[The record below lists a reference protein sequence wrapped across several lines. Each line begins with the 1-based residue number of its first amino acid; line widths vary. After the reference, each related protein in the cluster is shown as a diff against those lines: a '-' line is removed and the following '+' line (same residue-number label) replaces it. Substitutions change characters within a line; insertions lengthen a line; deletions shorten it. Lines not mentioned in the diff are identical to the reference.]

1 MKLNLRTIGI
11 ILLLVFAIYLV
22 WYFSAIVIYIL
33 ISAVLSIMGH
43 PLVRFFDRLHVW
55 KFKIPHALSSVLA
68 LLVIVIVF
76 LALIFTFVPLLVS
89 QANVISNIDVNIVA
103 DKLQEPITSIQQQ
116 LIRFGLLQPNETLKA
131 LVIEKMN
138 SLLSITTFSNALGQF
153 VNFTG
158 FLFIGISAV
167 LFITFFFL
175 KDERMFYNFIMLL
188 VPLQYHDQANRILTE
203 SKRILTR
210 YFLGVCLELLA
221 MVALMSIGLTIFGI
235 KNALL
240 LGFFGGLMN
249 IIPYIG
255 PLIGMVI
262 GVILGITPSIATGA
276 FSDIIPDALRIL
288 GVFIGANTVDGYFLQ
303 PVIFGNS
310 VKAHPL
316 EIFIVFIAAGSVGGI
331 IGMVL
336 AIPVYT
342 VIRIIAREFFSNF
355 RVVQKL
361 TEKM

>member
-1 MKLNLRTIGI
+1 MKSNLRTLGI
-11 ILLLVFAIYLV
+11 ILLLAFAIYLL
-22 WYFSAIVIYIL
+22 WYFSAIVVYIL

-43 PLVRFFDRLHVW
+43 PLVRFFDRLHIW
-55 KFKIPHALSSVLA
+55 KIKIPHTLSTVLA
-68 LLVIVIVF
+68 LLAIIIVF
-76 LALIFTFVPLLVS
+76 AALIFTFVPLIIS
-89 QANVISNIDVNIVA
+89 EANVISKIDVNMVA
-103 DKLQEPITSIQQQ
+103 EKLQEPINSVQNQ
-116 LIRFGLLQPNETLKA
+116 LRSLGFLGPNQTLEVV
-131 LVIEKMN
+131 VIEKLK
-138 SLLSITTFSNALGQF
+138 SLLSITSFSNALGQF

-158 FLFIGISAV
+158 MLFIGITAV
-167 LFITFFFL
+167 IFITFFFL
-175 KDERMFYNFIMLL
+175 KDERMFYNFIMLI
-188 VPLQYHDQANRILTE
+188 VPVRYHDQTNRILTE

-210 YFLGVCLELLA
+210 YFLGVCLELVV
-221 MVALMSIGLTIFGI
+221 MITLMSIGLTIFGI

-262 GVILGITPSIATGA
+262 GVLLGITPSIATGA

-288 GVFIGANTVDGYFLQ
+288 GVFIGANMVDGNFLQ

-331 IGMVL
+331 MGMVL

-342 VIRIIAREFFSNF
+342 VIRIVAREFFSNF

-361 TEKM
+361 TENM

>member
-11 ILLLVFAIYLV
+11 IVLLAFAVYLV
-22 WYFSAIVIYIL
+22 WYFSAIVVYIL

-43 PLVRFFDRLHVW
+43 PLVRFFDRLHIW
-55 KFKIPHALSSVLA
+55 KIKIHHALSSVLA
-68 LLVIVIVF
+68 LLIIIAVF
-76 LALIFTFVPLLVS
+76 FALIFTFVPLIVS
-89 QANVISNIDVNIVA
+89 QANVISNIDVNLIA
-103 DKLQEPITSIQQQ
+103 GRLQVPIANIQQQ
-116 LIRFGLLQPNETLKA
+116 LVSLGLLHPDETLKA
-131 LVIEKMN
+131 LVIEKLN
-138 SLLSITTFSNALGQF
+138 SLLSITTFSTALGQF
-153 VNFTG
+153 VNFAG

-167 LFITFFFL
+167 IFITFFFL

-188 VPLQYHDQANRILTE
+188 VPLQYHDQANHILTE

-210 YFLGVCLELLA
+210 YFLGVCLELVV
-221 MVALMSIGLTIFGI
+221 MIALMSIGLTIFGI

-255 PLIGMVI
+255 PLIGMII
-262 GVILGITPSIATGA
+262 GVLLGVTPSIATGA
-276 FSDIIPDALRIL
+276 FSEIIPDALRIL
-288 GVFIGANTVDGYFLQ
+288 GVFIGANMVDGNLLQ
-303 PVIFGNS
+303 PVIFGGS

-331 IGMVL
+331 MGMVL

-355 RVVQKL
+355 RVIQKL
-361 TEKM
+361 TAKM